1 MMSFQEKYEEYKQ
14 RKEAQA
20 FFNQNNDQK
29 VYGKDY
35 LIAILVGFGST
46 IVMGCILTW
55 IISKIGFN
63 FSYFT
68 ILIGIFADAESGLFL
83 FFNAYRVRG
92 GFFAVLEELIGHG
105 VAHLRIFPPGLR
117 P

>member
-1 MMSFQEKYEEYKQ
+1 MKSINKEKK
-14 RKEAQA
+14 RKR
-20 FFNQNNDQK
+20 FLNQNNDQK

-68 ILIGIFADAESGLFL
+68 ILIGIF
-83 FFNAYRVRG
+83 
-92 GFFAVLEELIGHG
+92 
-105 VAHLRIFPPGLR
+105 
-117 P
+117 